1 MADSTILALDIGEKR
16 IGVARANSI
25 ALLAEPLTTLVNDDS
40 FFDELKMLI
49 KEHQVSLLVI
59 GSPKNLDD
67 NSTDQTLYTH
77 DFAKKIESITAVP
90 IMFQN
95 EALSS
100 VTAKERLSQSSRNYD
115 KSEVD
120 AVAAAVILETFI
132 ESNMDRIKQLV

>member
-1 MADSTILALDIGEKR
+1 
-16 IGVARANSI
+16 
-25 ALLAEPLTTLVNDDS
+25 
-40 FFDELKMLI
+40 
-49 KEHQVSLLVI
+49 
-59 GSPKNLDD
+59 
-67 NSTDQTLYTH
+67 
-77 DFAKKIESITAVP
+77 
-90 IMFQN
+90 MFQN